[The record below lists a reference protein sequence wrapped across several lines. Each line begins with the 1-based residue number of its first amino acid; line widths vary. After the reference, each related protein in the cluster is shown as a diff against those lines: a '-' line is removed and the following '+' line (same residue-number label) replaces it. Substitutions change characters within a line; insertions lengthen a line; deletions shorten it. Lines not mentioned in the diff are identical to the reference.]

1 MRLVLK
7 REISAEVA
15 RMIAP
20 VMVDVYHLRSPTT
33 VSVTLVLKEMEESVQ
48 VCIFVFFLISPYPR
62 ICSSNLY
69 FYLAEKVDRFL
80 ST

>member
-7 REISAEVA
+7 REIRAEVA

-33 VSVTLVLKEMEESVQ
+33 VSVTLVLKAMEKSVQ
-48 VCIFVFFLISPYPR
+48 VCLFVFFFNFPVPTQL
-62 ICSSNLY
+62 
-69 FYLAEKVDRFL
+69 FE
-80 ST
+80 